1 LPQAGFL
8 NGTDSREFSVRVTQG
23 LLEYILSN
31 QKEGLSNNER
41 KLLDFLP
48 TEVKDVIPYL
58 KKRYNGNLRILPKV
72 KH

>member
-1 LPQAGFL
+1 LLQAGIL
-8 NGTDSREFSVRVTQG
+8 SGTDSREFSVRVTQG

-41 KLLDFLP
+41 NLLDFLP

-72 KH
+72 KY

>member
-1 LPQAGFL
+1 LLQAGIL

-23 LLEYILSN
+23 LLEYIKSN
-31 QKEGLSNNER
+31 QKEGLSNNEIN
-41 KLLDFLP
+41 LLDFLP

>member
-23 LLEYILSN
+23 LLEYIKSN

-41 KLLDFLP
+41 NLLDFLP

>member
-1 LPQAGFL
+1 LLQAGIL
-8 NGTDSREFSVRVTQG
+8 SGTDSREFSVRVTQG

-41 KLLDFLP
+41 NLLDFLP